1 MRSLALK
8 SRRFENTDELVLAL
22 TNAVAYWNAHAHPY
36 RWKKRPQEL
45 LTVSLD
51 ELLPILIEEYNPE

>member
-1 MRSLALK
+1 
-8 SRRFENTDELVLAL
+8 
-22 TNAVAYWNAHAHPY
+22 VAYWNAHAHPY